1 MKKLSERFEK
11 ILVTGG
17 GGFIGNN
24 FIRNIITRENIKI
37 FNIDKI
43 NYSSDIHSLEEFSLK
58 YCENY
63 KFFKVDLFDFSKT
76 KNVIEEIC
84 PDLIIHFAAE
94 SHVDRSINSPRD
106 FLNSNIVGTFNLL
119 EATRLF
125 WKNLNSKNKSLFRF
139 LHVSTDEVF
148 GSLGDEG
155 YFSENSLYKPSSPY
169 SASKAASDHLVS
181 GWYKTYG
188 LPVIT
193 TNCSNNYGPWQY
205 PEKLIPLTI
214 KRILSNEK
222 IPIYGNGLQKRDWLF
237 VDDHIE
243 ALITILNKSEV
254 GKKYCIGNGTDITNL
269 ELVKMIC
276 NLMDKKINPSKNSE
290 NLIEFVKDRLGHDY
304 RYSIDSSLIR
314 KELLWNPK
322 YDINNGIQLTIK
334 WFLNNKNWN
343 KF

>member
-1 MKKLSERFEK
+1 MKKLSQRFNK
-11 ILVTGG
+11 VIVTGG

-24 FIRNIITRENIKI
+24 FIRNIINRENIKI
-37 FNIDKI
+37 FNIDKV
-43 NYSSDIHSLEEFSLK
+43 NYCSDKNSLKEFSSK
-58 YCENY
+58 HSENY
-63 KFFKVDLFDFSKT
+63 KFFQIDLFDFSKT

-94 SHVDRSINSPRD
+94 SHVDRSIDSPRD
-106 FLNSNIVGTFNLL
+106 FLNSNIIGTFNLL

-125 WKNLNSKNKSLFRF
+125 WKNLNIKKKSLFRF

-148 GSLGDEG
+148 GSLGDKG
-155 YFSENSLYKPSSPY
+155 YFSENSLYQPSSPY
-169 SASKAASDHLVS
+169 SASKAASDHLVN

-214 KRILSNEK
+214 KRILSNKK

-243 ALITILNKSEV
+243 ALITILNKSEI

-269 ELVKMIC
+269 DLVKMIC
-276 NLMDKKINPSKNSE
+276 NIMDKEINSNNNSE

-314 KELLWNPK
+314 KELLWHPK
-322 YDINNGIQLTIK
+322 YDINNGIQITIN

-343 KF
+343 QF

>member
-1 MKKLSERFEK
+1 MKKLSQRFNK
-11 ILVTGG
+11 VIVTGG

-24 FIRNIITRENIKI
+24 FIRNIINREKIKI

-43 NYSSDIHSLEEFSLK
+43 NYCSDKNSLKEFSTK
-58 YCENY
+58 HSENY
-63 KFFKVDLFDFSKT
+63 KFFQVDLFDFPKT
-76 KNVIEEIC
+76 KNIIEEIC

-94 SHVDRSINSPRD
+94 SHVDRSIDSPRD
-106 FLNSNIVGTFNLL
+106 FLNSNIIGTFNLL

-125 WKNLNSKNKSLFRF
+125 WKNLNIEKKSLFRF

-148 GSLGDEG
+148 GSLGDKG
-155 YFSENSLYKPSSPY
+155 YFSENSLYQPSSPY
-169 SASKAASDHLVS
+169 SASKAASDH
-181 GWYKTYG
+181 
-188 LPVIT
+188 
-193 TNCSNNYGPWQY
+193 

-214 KRILSNEK
+214 KRILSNKK

-269 ELVKMIC
+269 DLVKMIC
-276 NLMDKKINPSKNSE
+276 HVMDKKIKPSHNSE

-304 RYSIDSSLIR
+304 RYSIDASLIR
-314 KELLWNPK
+314 KELLWKPK
-322 YDINNGIQLTIK
+322 YDIDKGIQLTIN
-334 WFLNNKNWN
+334 WFLNNKTWN
-343 KF
+343 SDHFQK

>member
-1 MKKLSERFEK
+1 MKKLSERFNR

-58 YCENY
+58 YCKNY

-125 WKNLNSKNKSLFRF
+125 WENLNSKNKSLFRF

-214 KRILSNEK
+214 KRILSNQQ

-254 GKKYCIGNGTDITNL
+254 GKKYCIGNGNDITNL
-269 ELVKMIC
+269 ALVKMIC
-276 NLMDKKINPSKNSE
+276 NLMDKKINPSKKSE

-322 YDINNGIQLTIK
+322 YDINNGIELTIK